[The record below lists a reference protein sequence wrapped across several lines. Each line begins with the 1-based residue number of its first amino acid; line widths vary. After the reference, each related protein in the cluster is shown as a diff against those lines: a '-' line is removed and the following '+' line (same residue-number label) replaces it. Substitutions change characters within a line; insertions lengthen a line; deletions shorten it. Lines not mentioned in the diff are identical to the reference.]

1 MITSAIILIIAIIAI
16 VLMMVSLVFAVTSIL
31 LMYTGRSATYD
42 RAGKKMA
49 KAARPAKAKKSK

>member
-1 MITSAIILIIAIIAI
+1 MISMLIITIIAVI
-16 VLMMVSLVFAVTSIL
+16 AVVLMMVCIMFAAIAII

-49 KAARPAKAKKSK
+49 KAAKPRKSRKK